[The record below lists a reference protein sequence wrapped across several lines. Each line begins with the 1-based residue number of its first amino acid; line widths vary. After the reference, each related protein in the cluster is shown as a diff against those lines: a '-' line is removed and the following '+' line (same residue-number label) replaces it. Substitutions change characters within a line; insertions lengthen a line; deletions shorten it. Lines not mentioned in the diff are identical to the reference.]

1 MFGGILNGV
10 NFGGILNGVNTS
22 LSSLNSGVNSWIT
35 TYNSLTIDQKQFLVR
50 ASGHITN
57 SILKSSIER
66 LEEARRYSQDFKEN
80 TRKWAEQ
87 SVHDKRAETEQK
99 NATERTNAEFK
110 TIKIQNDDLA
120 KCKVMCYK
128 KYKILN
134 DALEKMRSNDD
145 PIEFIEEIERHVISA
160 REELDRLFC
169 KHTVNWIFY
178 R

>member
-1 MFGGILNGV
+1 MFGG
-10 NFGGILNGVNTS
+10 FLNGVNTS
-22 LSSLNSGVNSWIT
+22 LSSLNSALNPLISA
-35 TYNSLTIDQKQFLVR
+35 YSSLTIDQKQILAR
-50 ASGHITN
+50 AGGQIAN
-57 SILKSSIER
+57 SIRKSSIER
-66 LEEARRYSQDFKEN
+66 LEQARRYSQDFKEN

-99 NATERTNAEFK
+99 NATERTNADFE

-120 KCKVMCYK
+120 KCKEMCYK

-134 DALEKMRSNDD
+134 DMLEKMRSNGD
-145 PIEFIEEIERHVISA
+145 PIEFIEETERHVISA

-178 R
+178 RDRFFYTKR